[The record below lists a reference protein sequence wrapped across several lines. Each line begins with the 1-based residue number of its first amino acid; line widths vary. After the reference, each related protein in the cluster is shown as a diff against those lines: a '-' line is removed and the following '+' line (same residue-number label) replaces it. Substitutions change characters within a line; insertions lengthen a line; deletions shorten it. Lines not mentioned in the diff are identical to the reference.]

1 MAMNT
6 EKLLDG
12 LVTRFREAAGANL
25 ESIILYGSAVGGDF
39 RPGHSDLNMFC
50 VLRDASFMALQAL
63 EPAAKWW
70 DGQKQPAPLLMTLAE
85 MERAA
90 DVFAIEWLD
99 MRESHRVLYG
109 ADVLTKLQIPMR
121 LHRFQVEY
129 ELREKLVLL
138 RQGFLLAGGSAK
150 KLWDV
155 TLRSAPSFS
164 TLFRHA
170 LITLGETPP
179 AAKADAVRLLAKRA
193 EFDPVAVIE
202 VFDLRQREARP
213 GDSDIKRICSQY
225 LAAIEQVTAA
235 VDRMMDSQP

>member
-1 MAMNT
+1 MNA
-6 EKLLDG
+6 EKLLDDF
-12 LVTRFREAAGANL
+12 VTRLRKAAGANL
-25 ESIILYGSAVGGDF
+25 ESIILYGSAAGSDF
-39 RPGHSDLNMFC
+39 RPGHSDLNVFC
-50 VLRDASFMALQAL
+50 VLRDASFTALQAL
-63 EPAAKWW
+63 ESAAKWW
-70 DGQKQPAPLLMTLAE
+70 DGQKQPPPLVMTFEE

-99 MRESHRVLYG
+99 MREHHRVLHG
-109 ADVLTKLQIPMR
+109 SDVLANLQIPMR

-129 ELREKLVLL
+129 ELREKLILL
-138 RQGFLLAGGSAK
+138 RQGFLLAGGNAK

-170 LITLGETPP
+170 LTALGDTPP
-179 AAKADAVRLLAKRA
+179 AAKADATRLLAKRA
-193 EFDPVAVIE
+193 EFDPAAVIE
-202 VFDLRQREARP
+202 VFDLRQRAARP
-213 GDSDIKRICSQY
+213 GDSDIHRVCSQY